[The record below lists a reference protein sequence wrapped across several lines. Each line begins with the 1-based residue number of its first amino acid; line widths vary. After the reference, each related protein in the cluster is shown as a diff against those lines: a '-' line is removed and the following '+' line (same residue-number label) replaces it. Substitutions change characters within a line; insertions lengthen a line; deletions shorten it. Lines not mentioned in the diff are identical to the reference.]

1 MFEHTSGFRVFFWI
15 SLVCLTA
22 FLFFPLYWML
32 NSALKPASD
41 IFELSFIPHRPT
53 WDHFAEVFRDREI
66 RRYFVNSLTLSI
78 ASCVFTTIISA
89 YAGYSFS
96 KYRYRGRMSFMLLFL
111 LAKMFPYA
119 VLLLSMYALMLKL
132 QLLDNYLSLVLA
144 YVTFTLP
151 VGCWTLKTYFDG
163 IPDELIESAKIDGAG
178 NARILHRVILPL
190 ALPGLVS
197 VAIYGFVW
205 SWNDLLYSLTLVTS
219 PEKRTL
225 APGLILSYLGEAQQ
239 DWGGMM
245 AASIAVSLPVTLLF
259 LLLQRYFIQGLVA
272 GAVKG

>member
-1 MFEHTSGFRVFFWI
+1 MFQHTAGFRVFFWI
-15 SLVCLTA
+15 SLACLTM
-22 FLFFPLYWML
+22 FLFFPLYWMF
-32 NSALKPASD
+32 NTALKPTSD
-41 IFELSFIPHRPT
+41 IFNLSLFPKNPT
-53 WDHFAEVFRDREI
+53 WEHFAAVFQDKEI
-66 RRYFVNSLTLSI
+66 RRNLINSLTLSI
-78 ASCVFTTIISA
+78 ISSIFTTIVSA

-96 KYRYRGRMSFMLLFL
+96 KYRYTGRMSFMVLIL

-119 VLLLSMYALMLKL
+119 VLLLSMYVLMMKL
-132 QLLDNYLSLVLA
+132 QLLDNYLSLILA

-151 VGCWTLKTYFDG
+151 VGCWTLKAYFDS
-163 IPDELIESAKIDGAG
+163 IPNELIESAKMDGASNG
-178 NARILHRVILPL
+178 LILHRVILPL
-190 ALPGLVS
+190 SVPGLVS

-225 APGLILSYLGEAQQ
+225 APGLILNYLGEAQQ

-245 AASIAVSLPVTLLF
+245 AASIAVSLPVTILF
-259 LLLQRYFIQGLVA
+259 LLLQRYFIQGLIS